1 MLLQEEL
8 SFESTLGSF
17 QGTRENDML
26 SVALGNK
33 EHPGRTRGL
42 GLYVP
47 WKHGFQDE
55 SGMYRRRKRNKAERD
70 AQLREEIKESLR
82 DELRDELMG
91 ELAGVIR
98 DEVRKQT
105 ESQQVPTAAPVASPQ
120 HRPSSCASNPTQTH
134 SKFPVDDILVIIIT
148 SRMLAQLVGLFE

>member
-70 AQLREEIKESLR
+70 AQLREELKASLKE
-82 DELRDELMG
+82 ELLGSMADI
-91 ELAGVIR
+91 IR

-105 ESQQVPTAAPVASPQ
+105 ESQQAATAADALASP
-120 HRPSSCASNPTQTH
+120 HNRPSSCASNPTQIQ
-134 SKFPVDDILVIIIT
+134 SKFPVDDIQVIIIT
-148 SRMLAQLVGLFE
+148 SRMLAPLVGLFE